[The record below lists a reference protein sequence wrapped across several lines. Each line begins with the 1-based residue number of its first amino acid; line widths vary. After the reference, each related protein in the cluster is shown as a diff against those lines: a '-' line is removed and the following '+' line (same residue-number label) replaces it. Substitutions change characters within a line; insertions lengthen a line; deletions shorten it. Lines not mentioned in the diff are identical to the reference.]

1 MLSMAEHSTSKLN
14 QLEKTLPEG
23 LLVDSDW
30 MSRHGY
36 STSLRS
42 QYVASGWLAQPTR
55 GTFKRPLG
63 TLTWQKAVIS
73 LQTLLERPLFVGGR
87 TALELQGFA
96 HYVRASG
103 PMAIYLY
110 GPEPP
115 PSWLTKLPLN
125 ARFHFRKSQALFKS
139 DPVTKGLTNFA
150 WNVRDNTGESADA
163 LQAGEFRRMWDQG
176 EWPLT
181 VSRPERA
188 LLELL
193 DELPK
198 NESFHQVDVL
208 VEGLRNLSPRRMQK
222 LLVDCKSV
230 KVKRLF
236 FWFAERHNHAWLK
249 QIDRSAISLGS
260 GKRMLVKGGKLDP
273 KYMITVPEDLGAPV

>member
-1 MLSMAEHSTSKLN
+1 MAEQTGGKLIY
-14 QLEKTLPEG
+14 LEKTLPEG
-23 LLVDSDW
+23 HLVDSDW

-42 QYVASGWLAQPTR
+42 QYVASGWLVQPVR
-55 GTFKRPLG
+55 GTYKRPLG
-63 TLTWQKAVIS
+63 TLTWQRVAIS
-73 LQTLLERPLFVGGR
+73 LQTLLERPLVVGGR

-103 PMAIYLY
+103 PMTIYLY

-115 PSWLTKLPLN
+115 PGWVTKLPLKE
-125 ARFHFRKSQALFKS
+125 RFRFRRSQALFKP
-139 DPVTKGLTNFA
+139 DPVTAGLTNFA
-150 WNVRDNTGESADA
+150 WNVRDNTGASADA
-163 LQAGEFRRMWDQG
+163 LQASGFRQMWEQG

-181 VSRPERA
+181 VSTPERA

-198 NESFHQVDVL
+198 NESFHQVDML
-208 VEGLRNLSPRRMQK
+208 VEGMRNLSPRRLQK
-222 LLVDCKSV
+222 FLVNCKSV

-236 FWFAERHNHAWLK
+236 FWFAERHRHSWLK
-249 QIDRSAISLGS
+249 QIDRSAVNLGS

-273 KYMITVPEDLGAPV
+273 KYMITVPEDLDAPV